1 MPKLTARE
9 YDILGSIARGHTI
22 RQTARTL
29 GIAVKTVEN
38 TQARLFR
45 KLGVRNRMETLSTA
59 DALGLID
66 RAVVPV
72 GQAPPG
78 QENGGSVWPDPVMK
92 PT

>member
-1 MPKLTARE
+1 
-9 YDILGSIARGHTI
+9 
-22 RQTARTL
+22 
-29 GIAVKTVEN
+29 VEN

-78 QENGGSVWPDPVMK
+78 QAPPGQENGRPVCLDPVMK
-92 PT
+92 QT